1 MIAPSDADFGDTL
14 QIVLRY
20 SGQSS
25 VKRGKVQSEKT
36 LGGGGGGGLCQTIRV
51 ISHHAEIGSGSS
63 IVDISDYHYLRNA
76 KISNHVSLQF
86 FFSIPLTGYQGS

>member
-36 LGGGGGGGLCQTIRV
+36 LGGGEGEACVKQSGLLVTTQR
-51 ISHHAEIGSGSS
+51 SALGPRS
-63 IVDISDYHYLRNA
+63 
-76 KISNHVSLQF
+76 
-86 FFSIPLTGYQGS
+86 